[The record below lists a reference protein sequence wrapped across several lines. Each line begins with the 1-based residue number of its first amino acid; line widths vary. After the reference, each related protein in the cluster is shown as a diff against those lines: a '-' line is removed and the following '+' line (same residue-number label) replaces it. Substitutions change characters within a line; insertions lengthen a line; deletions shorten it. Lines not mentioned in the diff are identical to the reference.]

1 MPDNEV
7 ENEND
12 FEILQNYYQTNKY
25 NPHQIEVDFFEF
37 NEDDN
42 ELDKYISR
50 LKLLAFYRDISR
62 YKLDTLLPE
71 LGTLRILEL
80 FRTIDK
86 LCYLIRDNLN
96 RFVFVQKNVEI
107 TIKELNTKEIDNL
120 MIFQGIIEWFSGC
133 GLSDSDLKAS
143 GIVPYI
149 YDVQKE
155 NLSEYYSKGFNG
167 DEYQGFNDYLYNT
180 WMGKLMI
187 GNTEISEIEIMSSTK
202 IKPLITSNAR
212 DNSVK
217 ETQTVQI
224 KKPIPTLIQPLKIY
238 KFKKI
243 VANIRAE
250 IEVGA
255 KPIPKEIE
263 AFYLIL
269 CNSLI
274 LKKRNFTLVRKELNT
289 YFDKT
294 SEVYKP
300 AQLNATVKK
309 LKDRYLWI
317 DNIPQ
322 R

>member
-1 MPDNEV
+1 MLDNEV

-12 FEILQNYYQTNKY
+12 YEILQNYYQTNK
-25 NPHQIEVDFFEF
+25 NSPHQIEVNFFDF
-37 NEDDN
+37 NEDDD

-50 LKLLAFYRDISR
+50 LKLLTFYRDISR

-71 LGTLRILEL
+71 LGNMPILEL

-96 RFVFVQKNVEI
+96 RFVFVQKNIEI

-120 MIFQGIIEWFSGC
+120 MIFQGVIEWFNVC
-133 GLSDSDLKAS
+133 GLSDSDLKPS
-143 GIVPYI
+143 GIEGYI
-149 YDVQKE
+149 YDLQKE
-155 NLSEYYSKGFNG
+155 NLSNYNSKGFNG
-167 DEYQGFNDYLYNT
+167 EEYQVLNDYLFNT
-180 WMGKLMI
+180 WMGKQMI
-187 GNTEISEIEIMSSTK
+187 GNTEISEIELISSTK
-202 IKPLITSNAR
+202 TKPLITSNAR
-212 DNSVK
+212 GNSVK
-217 ETQTVQI
+217 IIHKVLI
-224 KKPIPTLIQPLKIY
+224 KKPLPTLIQPLKIY

-263 AFYLIL
+263 AFFLIL

-309 LKDRYLWI
+309 LKDKYLWI